1 MHAMFS
7 WFGPEAMPAMLSIS
21 RTYENT
27 ADYKIQTHSER
38 LLENWP
44 GRPPFSTEGETFTPP
59 LGGRVTHPS
68 LQRPEVRMAPSHR
81 YCRLGVLAEWRG
93 KVLATEAA

>member
-38 LLENWP
+38 VKKCDMVQNCRVQMT
-44 GRPPFSTEGETFTPP
+44 RPKNIHESLVQAPCKLKTDIVVK
-59 LGGRVTHPS
+59 LRRVDIKTCCQV
-68 LQRPEVRMAPSHR
+68 LN
-81 YCRLGVLAEWRG
+81 GVC
-93 KVLATEAA
+93 